1 MLSNVLV
8 GSWIG
13 RRTCWHRP
21 GYRANGADRNDTPI
35 ASRRPDQSAAV
46 LDESFHAQ
54 DGQTNQPP
62 AIAWV
67 LPCAK
72 KITGPITISRLEL
85 RVGLSEWDGPPGKS
99 SGRKYQPTVPLCKL
113 RAP

>member
-1 MLSNVLV
+1 MVSNLLV

-35 ASRRPDQSAAV
+35 ASRPPDQSAASDSLGSPV
-46 LDESFHAQ
+46 
-54 DGQTNQPP
+54 
-62 AIAWV
+62 
-67 LPCAK
+67 CK